1 MKKILSLLVLIL
13 ISTQSVFSSDWD
25 DFDNVDRMWD
35 GQKTITN
42 QEFEKVMEKLEE
54 NKEQKEIKQ
63 KKKKI
68 KKISSG
74 GNSLHSELDVNKE
87 IPTFEKL
94 KSKQEEGILVNCPVD
109 LIINNTIL
117 ERGYYKVIAERD
129 KENNK
134 IYINF
139 YQSQFF
145 KAKLEVIETDN
156 DFGQDKLD
164 FAELLPYNESF
175 MKMIFGSLDFNAY
188 AFIQFVE

>member
-68 KKISSG
+68 KKISG
-74 GNSLHSELDVNKE
+74 GGKSLHSELDVNNE
-87 IPTFEKL
+87 IPAFEKL
-94 KSKQEEGILVNCPVD
+94 KSKREEGILINCPVD
-109 LIINNTIL
+109 LIIDNTVL

-188 AFIQFVE
+188 AFVQFIE

>member
-1 MKKILSLLVLIL
+1 MKKFLLLLVLFFL
-13 ISTQSVFSSDWD
+13 TVESGFSSDWD

-35 GQKTITN
+35 GQKAITN
-42 QEFEKVMEKLEE
+42 KEFEDVMQKLEE
-54 NKEQKEIKQ
+54 NKEKKEEKQ

-68 KKISSG
+68 KKISG
-74 GNSLHSELDVNKE
+74 GGKSLHPELDVNNE
-87 IPTFEKL
+87 IQTFEKL
-94 KSKQEEGILVNCPVD
+94 KPDPEEGILINTPVD
-109 LIINNTIL
+109 LIIDNTVL
-117 ERGYYKVIAERD
+117 ERGYYKVIAQRD
-129 KENNK
+129 KETKK

-145 KAKLEVIETDN
+145 KGKLEVIETDN

-188 AFIQFVE
+188 AFVQFVE